1 MWYGINYW
9 LKLFNRLQ
17 TDWTLMRPTAEL
29 WAQKQEKLQT
39 SFSNNNTIP
48 WRTIPYFIYDWE
60 KLIKCSFTYYWH
72 DCKYVVLQVSS
83 VMSNHLG
90 VGRHHE
96 LNEAR
101 VRQEASLAW
110 MRAAGIIFGMS
121 RTLLHRFLYWHHFLF
136 QSSVAME
143 TDVIVLEMFCRKI
156 NKSS

>member
-17 TDWTLMRPTAEL
+17 TDWMLMRPTAEL
-29 WAQKQEKLQT
+29 WAQKQEKLQIC
-39 SFSNNNTIP
+39 FSNNNTS
-48 WRTIPYFIYDWE
+48 PYFTYDWE

-101 VRQEASLAW
+101 VRQEASLAG

-121 RTLLHRFLYWHHFLF
+121 RTLLHRFLYRHNFLF

-143 TDVIVLEMFCRKI
+143 TDVIVLVMFCGKR